1 MEPSVHLSVELSV
14 EPSVEPSVQPLL
26 EPSVETSILINC
38 FGTTSQVDTCNT
50 QTIASLTS
58 DVIVSQNLSENCYL
72 TSAQGALPESALV
85 SDLLTEGSQISVAM
99 NLCGGGKKKQ
109 FSTPK
114 KNKHKK
120 KKIFLKQYFLT
131 MLLRMTEPSKEL
143 SEDLKVVPVRKRM
156 SLWLLTGTDTT
167 VELLILL

>member
-1 MEPSVHLSVELSV
+1 MR
-14 EPSVEPSVQPLL
+14 
-26 EPSVETSILINC
+26 ILINC

-120 KKIFLKQYFLT
+120 KNIPKAVLSYYAIENDGTVKRVKRRSEGGTSKKKNVFMASHWNRYYCGTTHLT
-131 MLLRMTEPSKEL
+131 LTKKDAPKEEPKRAIKE
-143 SEDLKVVPVRKRM
+143 EVVAVK
-156 SLWLLTGTDTT
+156 TKKK
-167 VELLILL
+167 